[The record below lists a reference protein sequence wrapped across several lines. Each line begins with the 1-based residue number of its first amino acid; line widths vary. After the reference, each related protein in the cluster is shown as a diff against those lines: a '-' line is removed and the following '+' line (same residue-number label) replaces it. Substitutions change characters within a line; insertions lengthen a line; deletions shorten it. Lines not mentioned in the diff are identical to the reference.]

1 MGRSV
6 CRNSNSAVDNL
17 VCANSRAK
25 SSPVR
30 SATTCDVREGLR
42 PSSVARSSSPI
53 YSVFR
58 RRKKVVICSR
68 RVAPAGVAVSCQL
81 AKRAARQRSASSR
94 SDKFSGGA
102 GKAPGSTVDE
112 RRARR
117 STISL
122 YRATA
127 RQTGANGAGLFS
139 IQGTTNSTNSAWQ
152 TLTRPFGK
160 LRAWAESPLGR
171 GILCRVRADFS
182 SACDLSAGV
191 SLVSRQ

>member
-17 VCANSRAK
+17 VCPNSRAK

-117 STISL
+117 STIPHIVPRPGKQQPTELAFFQSKEL
-122 YRATA
+122 P
-127 RQTGANGAGLFS
+127 
-139 IQGTTNSTNSAWQ
+139 IQPIQHG
-152 TLTRPFGK
+152 RP
-160 LRAWAESPLGR
+160 
-171 GILCRVRADFS
+171 
-182 SACDLSAGV
+182 
-191 SLVSRQ
+191 